1 MNSDEEDVIDAILEQ
16 TAPSNLEEHF
26 IESIANSEA
35 NKDVFSDSEKVTK
48 TIDSTGKKILE
59 EAEILVTPW

>member
-1 MNSDEEDVIDAILEQ
+1 VNSDDEDVIDAILEQ

-35 NKDVFSDSEKVTK
+35 NKDVFSDSEKVTNPLIQLEK
-48 TIDSTGKKILE
+48 EYLKK
-59 EAEILVTPW
+59 PKYC